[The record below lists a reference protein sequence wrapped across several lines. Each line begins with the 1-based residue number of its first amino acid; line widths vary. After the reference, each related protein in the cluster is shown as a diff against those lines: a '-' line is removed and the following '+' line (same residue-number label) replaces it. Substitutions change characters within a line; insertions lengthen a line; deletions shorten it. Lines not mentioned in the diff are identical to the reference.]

1 MRARGILLT
10 VLVLVFVLF
19 AAVNWTALTTPVP
32 VELLVARLEVPLGAA
47 LAAVTIGLAVIFF
60 AGALFDRSAQL
71 TEIRRL
77 EVQLEKA
84 RAELDA
90 RRSREIG
97 EVKDAVH
104 AWGASLEKRLDERVA
119 AAETSLRSALSE
131 VDEREARR
139 FTSLEGRVVT
149 VRNELAADVGEAEDT
164 LKRLLDG
171 RPVALEDG
179 PAASDPDDAARG

>member
-19 AAVNWTALTTPVP
+19 AVVNWSTLATPVP
-32 VELLVARLEVPLGAA
+32 VDLLATRVEVPLGAA
-47 LAAVTIGLAVIFF
+47 LLGVTIALAVLFF

-77 EVQLEKA
+77 ERQLERA
-84 RAELDA
+84 RAQVDA
-90 RRSREIG
+90 RRSEEIG

-104 AWGASLEKRLDERVA
+104 AWGASLERRLDERVA

-131 VDEREARR
+131 VDDHEAERFA
-139 FTSLEGRVVT
+139 SLEERVVT

-164 LKRLLDG
+164 LRRMLDG
-171 RPVALEDG
+171 RPVALTDG
-179 PAASDPDDAARG
+179 SEATDDGDART